1 MPVIKC
7 SNGKYRIGNSQ
18 CMYHS
23 KEKAERAY
31 NAYLAKS
38 HMNEDL
44 DGMDIISMDVPLF
57 IRMLEF
63 AKEDAKTDMDLH
75 TATENILDLLIDN
88 KTLSMDNYNDI
99 VGEIKMSEDNVMKQC
114 NEALKLLESDTS
126 EVYGGPSDVEVEQ
139 AVKDLNTAYDNA
151 FKLLQI
157 CNMRRNKYMDKAWRD
172 GDDSEFQK
180 LQHPVDI
187 LSSALDREDETEAV
201 RDLLEPYRHS
211 NI

>member
-7 SNGKYRIGNSQ
+7 SNGKYRIGDGQ

-31 NAYLAKS
+31 KAYLAQS

-75 TATENILDLLIDN
+75 KATENILDLLVDN
-88 KTLSMDNYNDI
+88 KILNMDNYNDI
-99 VGEIKMSEDNVMKQC
+99 VGDIKMSKDNVMQQC
-114 NEALKLLESDTS
+114 NEALKLLEGDSSNESYKSSGIVTPDITRHVIETLQKSFKDAIHFLNNCDADIENGMGDKNTIQKCRDDLEEALSDIAN
-126 EVYGGPSDVEVEQ
+126 E
-139 AVKDLNTAYDNA
+139 LNS
-151 FKLLQI
+151 
-157 CNMRRNKYMDKAWRD
+157 M
-172 GDDSEFQK
+172 
-180 LQHPVDI
+180 I
-187 LSSALDREDETEAV
+187 L
-201 RDLLEPYRHS
+201 
-211 NI
+211 